1 MKFAGV
7 KIIDEKESANESGT
21 IAYLAKLLNRAKYVK
36 FNKTTLDSE
45 TEKVKLT
52 RKKILNDDELRD
64 IIEDGVMLGLQTE
77 DNKLC

>member
-1 MKFAGV
+1 VKFAGV
-7 KIIDEKESANESGT
+7 KIIDENESANESGT

>member
-64 IIEDGVMLGLQTE
+64 IIEDGGMLGLQTE

>member
-21 IAYLAKLLNRAKYVK
+21 IAYLAKLLNRAKIVK

-64 IIEDGVMLGLQTE
+64 IIEDGGMLGLQTE

>member
-7 KIIDEKESANESGT
+7 KIIDENESANESGT

-45 TEKVKLT
+45 TKKVKLT

>member
-7 KIIDEKESANESGT
+7 KIIDENESANESGT

-64 IIEDGVMLGLQTE
+64 IIEDGGMLGLQTE

>member
-7 KIIDEKESANESGT
+7 KIIDENESANESGT

>member
-1 MKFAGV
+1 VKFAGV

-64 IIEDGVMLGLQTE
+64 IIEDGGMLGLQTE